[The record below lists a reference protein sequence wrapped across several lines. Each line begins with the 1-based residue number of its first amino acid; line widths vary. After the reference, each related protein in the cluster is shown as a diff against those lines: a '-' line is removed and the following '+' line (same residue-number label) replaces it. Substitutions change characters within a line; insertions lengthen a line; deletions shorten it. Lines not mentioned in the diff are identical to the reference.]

1 MPARRSKKK
10 RSTSRTRSKSR
21 SPNYV
26 VQSIVV
32 PKSVMSQADAKK
44 WIKKHYKLG
53 KCEDAAHTWRFRQVA
68 PETAEAKGYTHYKNK
83 VLPNGVELVLAYKHP
98 RKP

>member
-1 MPARRSKKK
+1 MPMSRKSKRASSRKSKK
-10 RSTSRTRSKSR
+10 SKSA
-21 SPNYV
+21 SNYK

-32 PKSVMSQADAKK
+32 PKSVMTKEYAKK

-53 KCEDAAHTWRFRQVA
+53 KCEETAHTWRFRQIA
-68 PETAEAKGYTHYKNK
+68 PETVEKQGYTHYKNK